1 MRRVPGSLLWI
12 GHAGD
17 GRDAQHLLAE
27 GIEAVVQL
35 AAEEP
40 PLTLP
45 RELVVCRIPLL
56 DGADNDRE
64 RLQFAVRTVGWLLAG
79 EVPTLVCCSAGLS
92 RSPAVVAAALG
103 RQRSCDP
110 ERCLGELAAEGPLD
124 VSPGLWM
131 QLQGVLSD

>member
-17 GRDAQHLLAE
+17 GRDAQRLLAE

-92 RSPAVVAAALG
+92 RSPAVVAAALA
-103 RQRSCDP
+103 RLRSCDP

-124 VSPGLWM
+124 VSPALWM

>member
-17 GRDAQHLLAE
+17 GRDAQRLLGE

-40 PLTLP
+40 PLGLP
-45 RELVVCRIPLL
+45 RDLVVCRIPLL

-92 RSPAVVAAALG
+92 RSPAVVAAALA
-103 RQRSCDP
+103 RLRSCDP
-110 ERCLGELAAEGPLD
+110 ERCLGELAAVGPLD